1 MNYIENSFHFYET
14 TESFEVHRKQ
24 GLIHPDS
31 ICFLKETAQIYTQE
45 SFFGICKERFERLEQ
60 LVLAHDA
67 KIKNIMGIEGPSVN
81 DGIVNNLADLVNFLD
96 GFTDRDNLKE
106 VIDGVRNNL
115 EKQIESVSKELSD
128 RVTAL
133 EDNINNDTENL
144 QNTLNIIN
152 NKLDTVDIRLDNHD
166 TALSAINTSL
176 ASHIREYNVLKT
188 NYDNFKAYTESKFIA
203 VDSSISSI
211 NTSITSLQRQFTE
224 LDEKFD
230 DVENEVSSVESM
242 LEDARK
248 LVKEI
253 EDRFGETLAAIEQ
266 FKRDIHNEI
275 DDLKDLIG
283 APNGIA
289 PLDSDAKVPSAYL
302 PSYVDDVLEY
312 ATKAAFPVRGEE
324 GKIYVALDDNLT
336 YRWSGST
343 YVEISKSLGLGETST
358 TAYPGN
364 KGKEVT
370 DALKAHKLD
379 YGNPHRVTKAQV
391 GLDKVDNT
399 RDIDKPIS
407 TAVQEALDNK
417 VQIEP
422 GKSLIDSEEAAKVI
436 ASNKKVEEFE
446 ESLQYEVDRATSAEA
461 VISGALAQHKSDNSN
476 PHGVTK
482 TQVGLSNVDNTSDID
497 KPVSTAQQIAIN
509 AVSSDITAHINDK
522 NNPHEVTKTQVG
534 LSNVDNTS
542 DLDKPVSTATQAA
555 LDTLTDALDQTL
567 GESAKNLNDHI
578 TDYNNPHK
586 VTKAQVGL
594 GNVDNTAD
602 IDKPVSTAVQNLV
615 NTTKSDLESKINTG
629 GSSLNSHVLDKSNPH
644 EVTKAQVGLGNV
656 DNTSDADKPVSAAQA
671 EAIQEV
677 QDDLDSHKS
686 NVSNPHSVTKAQV
699 GLGNV
704 DNESKATMFTSP
716 VFTGIPTA
724 PTPASTV
731 DNTQIATTAF
741 VKSVINKQIAGNDA
755 MIFKGVINSNSDL
768 PATHEVGWTYK
779 VGTIGTYAGESCE
792 VGDMIMCI
800 TDGTVADNTHW
811 SIIQTNIDG
820 AVTGPA
826 SSLSGNIPVFDGS
839 TGKIIKDSGSSLSNI
854 YTKSVA
860 DNTFIKKGTD
870 TIDNSSLTFN
880 TYDVRSNPI
889 INIKNTGTSMYG
901 QGIALY
907 RNNGF
912 IGSLNIDYNKKNLM
926 WKTYPILDGS
936 NYADTLDSIYVGINS
951 TQEIKGTKTF
961 TNYVSINAPLTDTPL
976 RINSKAGGGCYF
988 KMLSGNTEFGSYG
1001 ATESGPVWRRS
1012 GNEYSFLLS
1021 NNYTST
1027 LDNTYVKRSGDTIPG
1042 YLILGSGSNYTLGL
1056 DGGASYS
1063 KIRSTYISSG
1073 ETNDL
1078 HLYSDRTEFSKRIE
1092 APGIITKEFLTVKKK
1107 SATEST
1113 KINLESYRTWSIIAN
1128 YSPDS
1133 LLIESPS
1140 LSNPIIAKLASDGTL
1155 TVSKIV
1161 KKDGT
1166 STQFLKADGS
1176 TSTLSNAS
1184 SSDAGLM
1191 SAEDKVNLDFLF
1203 GVNKVTSVS
1212 NIPVNKRLVVASIS
1226 SSATLSIASTPD
1238 AGKEIHIIVKN
1249 TGSSKITI
1257 TLNSGLLSSFQDT
1270 SFDIESGAF
1279 GEVNIISDG
1288 TNVYTRWA

>member
-106 VIDGVRNNL
+106 VIEGVRNNL

-446 ESLQYEVDRATSAEA
+446 ESLQYEVDRATSVEA
-461 VISGALAQHKSDNSN
+461 VISGALAQHKSDNTN

-482 TQVGLSNVDNTSDID
+482 SQVGLS
-497 KPVSTAQQIAIN
+497 
-509 AVSSDITAHINDK
+509 
-522 NNPHEVTKTQVG
+522 
-534 LSNVDNTS
+534 
-542 DLDKPVSTATQAA
+542 
-555 LDTLTDALDQTL
+555 
-567 GESAKNLNDHI
+567 
-578 TDYNNPHK
+578 
-586 VTKAQVGL
+586 
-594 GNVDNTAD
+594 NVDNTAD
-602 IDKPVSTAVQNLV
+602 IDKPVSAAVQNLV
-615 NTTKSDLESKINTG
+615 DTTKSDLESKINNG
-629 GSSLNSHVLDKSNPH
+629 GSNFNSHVLDKSNPH

-656 DNTSDADKPVSAAQA
+656 DNTSDADKPVSTAQA

-716 VFTGIPTA
+716 VFTGTPTA

-741 VKSVINKQIAGNDA
+741 VKSAINKQIAGNDA

-779 VGTIGTYAGESCE
+779 VGTAGTYAGESCE

-811 SIIQTNIDG
+811 SVIQTNIDG
-820 AVTGPA
+820 AVTGPV

-839 TGKIIKDSGSSLSNI
+839 TGKIIKDSGVSPSNI
-854 YTKSVA
+854 YTKSDA
-860 DNTFIKKGTD
+860 NSAFIRKGTD
-870 TIDNSSLTFN
+870 TVDDSSLTFN
-880 TYDVRSNPI
+880 TYDTKSNPI

-901 QGIALY
+901 QGISVY
-907 RNNGF
+907 HNNDFVGK
-912 IGSLNIDYNKKNLM
+912 LNIDYTNKNLM
-926 WKTYPILDGS
+926 WKNYPILDES
-936 NYADTLDSIYVGINS
+936 NYS
-951 TQEIKGTKTF
+951 
-961 TNYVSINAPLTDTPL
+961 
-976 RINSKAGGGCYF
+976 
-988 KMLSGNTEFGSYG
+988 
-1001 ATESGPVWRRS
+1001 
-1012 GNEYSFLLS
+1012 
-1021 NNYTST
+1021 ST
-1027 LDNTYVKRSGDTIPG
+1027 LDTRYVKRNDDSIPG
-1042 YLILGSGSNYTLGL
+1042 SLQIRANTECPLTLEANDNYGHIYIPGSTPNKENHIYLYHDQTQFSRQVQAPDIKVQY
-1056 DGGASYS
+1056 DGTEAMIQVIHSVGRNAGI
-1063 KIRSTYISSG
+1063 KLQSG
-1073 ETNDL
+1073 EDPVWVIWTKHNSTTNSRL
-1078 HLYSDRTEFSKRIE
+1078 KF
-1092 APGIITKEFLTVKKK
+1092 VC
-1107 SATEST
+1107 
-1113 KINLESYRTWSIIAN
+1113 N
-1128 YSPDS
+1128 YSPYGAHAE
-1133 LLIESPS
+1133 IWE
-1140 LSNPIIAKLASDGTL
+1140 DGTFIA
-1155 TVSKIV
+1155 SKIV
-1161 KKDGT
+1161 KREGT
-1166 STQFLKADGS
+1166 SSQYLKADGS

-1203 GVNKVTSVS
+1203 GVNTVASVS

-1270 SFDIESGAF
+1270 SFDIEGGAF